1 MSSLLPSLIV
11 ALARP
16 AGLRPLRPSAALLA
30 GAVAVIGLSAIPATT
45 AVAATGARQSVPATE
60 QQRVQRFEQ
69 SLRPAVTVSGQP
81 DKRWSLAQ
89 RMAWWQ
95 VPGVSIA
102 VIRDGRVAWAKGYGV
117 LQAGR
122 PEPIDIDTVFSVGSV
137 SKVGAA
143 TTALRL
149 VNAGRLD
156 LDRDVNGYLTRWQV
170 PASPLATIR
179 PVTLRG
185 LLSHSAGL
193 SVHGF
198 ADYQPGEALP
208 TTVDV
213 LEGRKPAKSDPVRL
227 IYPPGTRWQYSGG
240 GTTVAQLVIEETTGQ
255 DFASAARAQ
264 VLQPLGM
271 TRSSY
276 QNPLPE
282 AHGNIAKAHGSDGQP
297 RALPRG
303 YEAMPENAA
312 SGLWSSPSDYAK
324 LVIALIDATAGRNDD
339 FLSAPLARQM
349 MTEVGP
355 SPAGLGPFLEG
366 RGLDRRFS
374 HSGGN
379 DSYRA
384 WMEGHLAT
392 GNGMVIFTN
401 GTRGDPLFREIRRA
415 VAESEGWSTALDY
428 HEPAPAVA
436 LSAREVSALAG
447 VYLVTGAATRG
458 GLTIGTPEEDPGV
471 QIIDQDGRLYR
482 RVQGDRDRLLP
493 LTPLDTS
500 HFIEAQTGTVYR
512 FDRDYDGKASGLVI
526 SDTGGDSAGEQTRA
540 RRVADAPV
548 LKTLAVEPD

>member
-1 MSSLLPSLIV
+1 MTTLIGAKAGPGLATV
-11 ALARP
+11 LVTATVGLAVAGFATPALAAP
-16 AGLRPLRPSAALLA
+16 A
-30 GAVAVIGLSAIPATT
+30 
-45 AVAATGARQSVPATE
+45 ARQQVPTAE
-60 QQRVQRFEQ
+60 QQRVRQFEQ

-81 DKRWSLAQ
+81 QPRWSLAQ

-117 LQAGR
+117 LRAGR
-122 PEPIDIDTVFSVGSV
+122 PEPVDIDTVFSVGSV

-143 TTALRL
+143 ATVLRL
-149 VNAGRLD
+149 VNAGRLA

-170 PASPLATIR
+170 PASPLMAIR

-198 ADYQPGEALP
+198 ADFQPDEALP
-208 TTVDV
+208 TTVDI
-213 LEGRKPAKSDPVRL
+213 LEGRKPAKSEAVRL

-255 DFASAARAQ
+255 DFATAARDL

-276 QNPLPE
+276 LNPLPE
-282 AHGNIAKAHGSDGQP
+282 GHGNIAKAHGPDGQP

-312 SGLWSSPSDYAK
+312 SGLWSSPSDYSK
-324 LVIALIDATAGRNDD
+324 LVIALIEAAAGRNDG
-339 FLSAPLARQM
+339 FLGAALARQM

-392 GNGMVIFTN
+392 GNGMVVFTN

-415 VAESEGWSTALDY
+415 IAESEGWSAALDY

-436 LSAREVSALAG
+436 LSTEEVSALAG
-447 VYLVTGAATRG
+447 VYLVTSSTSRG
-458 GLTIGTPEEDPGV
+458 GLRIGTPEEDPGV
-471 QIIDQDGRLYR
+471 QIIVQDGRLHR
-482 RVQGDRDRLLP
+482 RVQGERDRLLP
-493 LTPLDTS
+493 LTALDTS
-500 HFIEAQTGTVYR
+500 HFIEARTGTLYR
-512 FDRDYDGKASGLVI
+512 FDRDYDGRAAGLVV
-526 SDTGGDSAGEQTRA
+526 SDTGGEGQGEQLRA

-548 LKTLAVEPD
+548 LKALPVEAD

>member
-1 MSSLLPSLIV
+1 
-11 ALARP
+11 
-16 AGLRPLRPSAALLA
+16 
-30 GAVAVIGLSAIPATT
+30 
-45 AVAATGARQSVPATE
+45 
-60 QQRVQRFEQ
+60 
-69 SLRPAVTVSGQP
+69 
-81 DKRWSLAQ
+81 
-89 RMAWWQ
+89 MAWWQ

-102 VIRDGRVAWAKGYGV
+102 VIRDGRLAWAKGYGV
-117 LQAGR
+117 LQAHR

-198 ADYQPGEALP
+198 ADYQPDEALP

-255 DFASAARAQ
+255 DFATAARAQ

-282 AHGNIAKAHGSDGQP
+282 GHGNIAKAHGPDGQP

-324 LVIALIDATAGRNDD
+324 LVIALIDAAAGRNDG
-339 FLSAPLARQM
+339 FLAAPLARQM

-401 GTRGDPLFREIRRA
+401 ATRGDPLFREIRRA

-428 HEPAPAVA
+428 HEPAPSVA
-436 LSAREVSALAG
+436 LSADELSGLAG
-447 VYLVTGAATRG
+447 VYLVTGIASRG
-458 GLTIGTPEEDPGV
+458 GLKIGTPDEDPAV
-471 QIIDQDGRLYR
+471 QIISQDGRLHR
-482 RVQGDRDRLLP
+482 RIQGDRDRLLA

-500 HFIEAQTGTVYR
+500 HFIEARTGTLYR
-512 FDRDYDGKASGLVI
+512 FDRDYDGKASSLVI
-526 SDTGGDSAGEQTRA
+526 SDTEGDSSGEQTRA
-540 RRVADAPV
+540 RRVAEAPA
-548 LKTLAVEPD
+548 LKTLPVEPD